1 MAMNTPF
8 HPGEDGTELPL
19 QNHPA
24 AVGYVEVARFMGG
37 HLSYHPE
44 SL

>member
-1 MAMNTPF
+1 MVMNTLF

-24 AVGYVEVARFMGG
+24 AVGYVEAARFMGEQP
-37 HLSYHPE
+37 SFYPE
-44 SL
+44 SS